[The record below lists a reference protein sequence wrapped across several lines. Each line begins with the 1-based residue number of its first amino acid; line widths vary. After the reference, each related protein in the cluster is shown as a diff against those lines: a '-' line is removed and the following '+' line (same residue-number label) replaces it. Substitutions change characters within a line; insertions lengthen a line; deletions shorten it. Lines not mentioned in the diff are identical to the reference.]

1 MGVLDRP
8 VLILAAVGDGVFLLH
23 MVGYGRSMK
32 PSKIT
37 TITATEMQHK
47 SGEIIRRAYTDNE
60 HFIVER
66 SGYPMV
72 VIIPLAHYR
81 ALTDSGTS
89 PTHHPD
95 SKQDTSNVK
104 KARTA

>member
-1 MGVLDRP
+1 
-8 VLILAAVGDGVFLLH
+8 
-23 MVGYGRSMK
+23 MK
-32 PSKIT
+32 PSKVT

-72 VIIPLAHYR
+72 VIVPLAYYR
-81 ALTDSGTS
+81 AFTDSGTL
-89 PTHHPD
+89 PKHETD
-95 SKQDTSNVK
+95 CKRGKAISKM
-104 KARTA
+104 